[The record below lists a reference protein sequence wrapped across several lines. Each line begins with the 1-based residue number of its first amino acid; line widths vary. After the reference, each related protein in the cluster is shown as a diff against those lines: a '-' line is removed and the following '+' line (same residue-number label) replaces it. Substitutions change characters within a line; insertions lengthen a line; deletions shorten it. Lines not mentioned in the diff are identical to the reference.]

1 MDLFSEPLFLL
12 LALSAVPALV
22 ISVLD
27 RLQNHVPDDG
37 WFVCAVICAVFA
49 LLLWAIPSGCYYY
62 FPLEISCSPFF
73 ELSRIP
79 ALTSFFMLSLILLLV
94 RAGNRR

>member
-12 LALSAVPALV
+12 LAFIAVPALV

-27 RLQNHVPDDG
+27 RLQSHVPGDG

-49 LLLWAIPSGCYYY
+49 LLIWAIPSGCYYS
-62 FPLEISCSPFF
+62 FPLGISCSPLF

-79 ALTSFFMLSLILLLV
+79 ASISFLVLSLILLLV